1 MWSKHGSSLKYAK
14 VLSIVLVL
22 LSFLVC
28 LGANTRDEQ
37 GKTKIAEGILMI
49 LINGILVFGA
59 FKPNSKAILV
69 WMILA
74 IVGFCFGLAVV
85 IFMVYNEIKKGYKFS
100 EDIMIFFFVDTTIF
114 LGKNF
119 KVAEL
124 QYGSTY
130 CGVFKLGV
138 QNWKD
143 FCIRIKIPKE
153 NY

>member
-1 MWSKHGSSLKYAK
+1 MWSIHGSPLKYAK

-37 GKTKIAEGILMI
+37 GKTKIAEGISMI

-59 FKPNSKAILV
+59 FRSNSKAILI

-85 IFMVYNEIKKGYKFS
+85 VFMVFNEIKKGGKFS
-100 EDIMIFFFVDTTIF
+100 EDIMIFLSIFFSLIQ
-114 LGKNF
+114 LHSSLENNF
-119 KVAEL
+119 EVAEL
-124 QYGSTY
+124 G
-130 CGVFKLGV
+130 
-138 QNWKD
+138 
-143 FCIRIKIPKE
+143 I
-153 NY
+153 

>member
-1 MWSKHGSSLKYAK
+1 MWSINYGINHKYAK

-22 LSFLVC
+22 ISFLVC

-37 GKTKIAEGILMI
+37 GKTKIAEGIFMI

-85 IFMVYNEIKKGYKFS
+85 IFMVVNEIKKGGKF
-100 EDIMIFFFVDTTIF
+100 
-114 LGKNF
+114 
-119 KVAEL
+119 
-124 QYGSTY
+124 
-130 CGVFKLGV
+130 
-138 QNWKD
+138 
-143 FCIRIKIPKE
+143 
-153 NY
+153 